1 LRVILSGAMLL
12 GPLALSN
19 RSTLKW
25 YTYLALRKSFAVAR
39 WSDSVF
45 SVFGPSSRYMLFS
58 IGCALVAFVALL
70 LASIRA
76 ATSRDAPD
84 LRGPYTVGRLV
95 FLVHGGLSPFLAL
108 GAVAHLSPTGRG
120 RMMLGQTLAATLE
133 VQAFVALCAAMITF
147 AASVRGRPGASL
159 AIVWRQSRD
168 ESSAVASAGAALVGG
183 ALGCRILAGTL
194 ARAFEGDSI
203 AGTLEFRA
211 LAAVLCIAIPLFGLA
226 LALRFIAQAHAAQFK
241 NFGRGALLLFV
252 PLFATTG
259 TAWVSSRQAEPQVD
273 DVENVPTVPGKLSRP
288 LPMARKEDDRDHSR
302 AAAPVAVAGADEAV
316 WQVKS
321 KDTVA
326 QVLPKGKSSPVRL
339 NLLVRTEGG
348 DRGATGLF
356 ARFGDARLGVLPF
369 WYQPGTFVVPKGTRV
384 LRRGGD
390 LTGTYESGYAGS
402 RLVYV
407 ADGNMTVQD
416 LATDVGKITE
426 ALLTANK
433 VWASQAEFEITVA
446 LTSPGEASLP
456 TTGPG
461 KPAPQVVAS
470 GGCVKSHEGKE
481 FRPVDLDVAG
491 DKRHL
496 FVSAPFQGERESPK
510 PLLMV
515 LHGAGGDA
523 AGMRA
528 AFTFERVAEGKAVIV
543 YPEGRAGL
551 WDLEQ
556 PEGSNQDIA
565 FIDAVINWAKE
576 NTCIDVHRL
585 FITGY
590 SMGGYLANQLT
601 CRGKF
606 QAVVAHASGGPY
618 PLDDEADPPSGLFR
632 CVRAPALIMHG
643 KNDTNVLPK
652 EGDTSAARWR
662 MANGCSPVPERD
674 SNPSCVHY
682 TKCAKPVG
690 LCVFPDLGHWV
701 VGDAGARTWSFFE
714 AYKP

>member
-12 GPLALSN
+12 GPIALSS

-25 YTYLALRKSFAVAR
+25 YTYLTLRKAFAALR
-39 WSDSVF
+39 WSDSLF
-45 SVFGPSSRYMLFS
+45 AVFGPSSRYMLFS
-58 IGCALVAFVALL
+58 MGCAFVAFVALL
-70 LASIRA
+70 LAAIRT

-84 LRGPYTVGRLV
+84 LRGPYTLGRIM

-108 GAVAHLSPTGRG
+108 GAVSHLSPTGRG

-133 VQAFVALCAAMITF
+133 VQAFVALCAAMVTF
-147 AASVRGRPGASL
+147 AASVRARPGAKW
-159 AIVWRQSRD
+159 ATVWR
-168 ESSAVASAGAALVGG
+168 ESLDDSAAVASAGASLVGG
-183 ALGCRILAGTL
+183 AFGCRILAGTL
-194 ARAFEGDSI
+194 SRAFEGDSI

-211 LAAVLCIAIPLFGLA
+211 LASLLCIAIPLFGLA
-226 LALRFIAQAHAAQFK
+226 LGLRVIARAHPAQFK
-241 NFGRGALLLFV
+241 NFGRGALLMFV
-252 PLFATTG
+252 PLFATLG
-259 TAWVSSRQAEPQVD
+259 TAWAASQQAEPHVD
-273 DVENVPTVPGKLSRP
+273 DVDNVPTVPGKLSRP
-288 LPMARKEDDRDHSR
+288 LPMARKDDERDR
-302 AAAPVAVAGADEAV
+302 KGNAAPIAGAGTDEADASV
-316 WQVKS
+316 WQVKA

-326 QVLPKGKSSPVRL
+326 QVLPKGKSSAVRL
-339 NLLVRTEGG
+339 NMLVRTEGG
-348 DRGATGLF
+348 DRGATGVF
-356 ARFGDARLGVLPF
+356 ARFGDPRMGVLPF
-369 WYQPGTFVVPKGTRV
+369 WYQPGAFVVPKGTRV

-390 LTGTYESGYAGS
+390 LAAPPYEAGYTGS

-416 LATDVGKITE
+416 LGSDVAKITD
-426 ALLTANK
+426 ALLKVNK
-433 VWASQAEFEITVA
+433 VLATQAEFEITVA
-446 LTSPGEASLP
+446 LTSPTEATLP
-456 TTGPG
+456 T
-461 KPAPQVVAS
+461 KAAPQVVAS
-470 GGCVKSHEGKE
+470 GGCGKAHEGKE
-481 FRPVDLDVAG
+481 FRPIDLDVAG
-491 DKRHL
+491 DKRHM
-496 FVSAPFQGERESPK
+496 FVSAPFQGEREAPK

-515 LHGAGGDA
+515 LHGSGGDA

-528 AFTFERVAEGKAVIV
+528 AFTFERIAEGKAVIV

-556 PEGSNQDIA
+556 PEGSNQDVA

-576 NTCIDVHRL
+576 NTCIDVRRL

-643 KNDTNVLPK
+643 KSDTNVLPK

-662 MANGCSPVPERD
+662 MSNACSPIPERD
-674 SNPSCVHY
+674 ANPSCVHY
-682 TKCAKPVG
+682 TQCAKPVG
-690 LCVFPDLGHWV
+690 FCIFPDLGHWV
-701 VGDAGARTWSFFE
+701 VSDAGARTWAFFE